1 MKFDDFAAALAE
13 RMSGPLEALGFKKVS
28 DDLFVRFNETHE
40 INVISVQKH
49 SSEPSVCLNF
59 GVHYDFMPKI
69 GSTELPSEGEVEL
82 PDCEVKVRITPDP
95 SQKDHWWPIS
105 SDSVDEI
112 AALTESRIE
121 GFFNRYNINGDISS
135 IVVDDLNDSLPDV
148 FASLTKVRACLV
160 LARIQETLGDAEAA
174 VAFAKYGIKAAG
186 MAVGPKKMLK
196 EVLNRVEQN

>member
-1 MKFDDFAAALAE
+1 MKFNDFAVALAK
-13 RMSGPLEALGFKKVS
+13 RMSGPLETLGFKRVS

-148 FASLTKVRACLV
+148 FVSLTKVRACLV
-160 LARIQETLGDAEAA
+160 LARIQETLGNTEAA

-196 EVLNRVEQN
+196 EVLKRVEQN

>member
-1 MKFDDFAAALAE
+1 MKFSDFAAALAE
-13 RMSGPLEALGFKKVS
+13 RMSGPLKALGFKRVS
-28 DDLFVRFNETHE
+28 DGLFVRFNETHE

-49 SSEPSVCLNF
+49 SSEPRVCLNF

-69 GSTELPSEGEVEL
+69 GSTELPSEGDVEL
-82 PDCEVKVRITPDP
+82 SDCEVKVRITTDP

-112 AALTESRIE
+112 VALTESRIE

-148 FASLTKVRACLV
+148 FASLTKVRLCIV
-160 LARIQETLGDAEAA
+160 LARIQETLGNTEAA
-174 VAFAKYGIKAAG
+174 VAFAKYGIQAAG

-196 EVLNRVEQN
+196 EVLKRLEQN